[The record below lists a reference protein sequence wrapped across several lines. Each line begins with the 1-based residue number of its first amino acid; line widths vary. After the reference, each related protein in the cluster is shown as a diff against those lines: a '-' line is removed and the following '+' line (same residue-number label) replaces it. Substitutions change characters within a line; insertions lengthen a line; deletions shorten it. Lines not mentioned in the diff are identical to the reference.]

1 MALIKTNGTGLDIE
15 QAGAGPELVLLH
27 SLLADR
33 GAFDRVR
40 DELARSH
47 RVCLVNLPGYG
58 ASPPAAHAAIED
70 YADQLAGIFPAL
82 ALSEKT
88 AVLGNG
94 FGGFIAL
101 ALAIRHGGKFG
112 SLVIAD
118 SLATFPPQAKEP
130 FRVLHAKVTEQGMGA
145 VLDAAVRRMFPESFI
160 AAHPEIVA
168 ERKSAL
174 ATADAKCFAR
184 ACLAL
189 AKVDFR
195 PGLAKIRNR
204 ALVMA
209 GALDQTTP
217 AALAREL
224 ADAIPGAGFREIP
237 GCGHCP
243 QIEKPAEFVAAVREF
258 LGQARGDPSLRSG

>member
-1 MALIKTNGTGLDIE
+1 MTAAAKTPAGLDVE

-33 GAFDRVR
+33 GAFSRVKE
-40 DELARSH
+40 ELSKSF

-58 ASPPAAHAAIED
+58 ASLPAAHATIEE

-82 ALSEKT
+82 ALSPRT
-88 AVLGNG
+88 TVLGNG

-101 ALAIRHGGKFG
+101 ALAIRHGAKFG
-112 SLVIAD
+112 KLVIAD
-118 SLATFPPQAKEP
+118 SLATFPPPAKEP
-130 FRVLHAKVTEQGMGA
+130 FRILHAKVKEQGMSA

-174 ATADAKCFAR
+174 AQADSECFTR

-189 AKVDFR
+189 AQVDFR
-195 PGLAKIRNR
+195 PELAKIRN
-204 ALVMA
+204 ATLIMA

-217 AALAREL
+217 VALAREL
-224 ADAIPGAGFREIP
+224 AGAIPGARFREIA

-243 QIEKPAEFVAAVREF
+243 QIEKPEEFVAAVREF
-258 LGQARGDPSLRSG
+258 LR